1 MENCLSLASLVQNCK
16 CNQIVFCFVFCVFSP
31 KSICGFFSLDVNSR
45 CSLREKLLNMVLQI
59 VPIGHTG
66 KGGGCQIKTS
76 GTYSRRVMVR
86 QVSRS
91 GSFLLQHSKVQVN
104 IL

>member
-1 MENCLSLASLVQNCK
+1 MENCLSLASLVYNCK
-16 CNQIVFCFVFCVFSP
+16 CNQIVFCFVLLCVFP
-31 KSICGFFSLDVNSR
+31 QKYLCFFSLDVNSR

-66 KGGGCQIKTS
+66 KGGGRKIKTS

-91 GSFLLQHSKVQVN
+91 GSFLLQQSKVQVN